1 MLYEGPLGRPSRK
14 AVSETPTLWSPL
26 PWDTEF
32 FGFQVGRVREPH
44 LTESEMA
51 VIDDESRRAGLRLLY
66 FLSPGDDDAS
76 VEVAGRWGFRMVD
89 VRVTLEW
96 AVTALPPA
104 PESRVAIRGHREAD
118 LVTLRAVARNSFT
131 DSRYYHDPG
140 FSREQCDALYEEWIT
155 RDCGGRAE
163 KVFVAETPLG
173 VAGFLTCHHP
183 AGAGAGRIGL
193 VGVAQTARGG
203 GVGRTLIRAAQAW
216 FESAGANR
224 VLVTTQGRNTGAQ
237 RAYQRA
243 GFVTA
248 STEIWFH
255 KWFD

>member
-1 MLYEGPLGRPSRK
+1 
-14 AVSETPTLWSPL
+14 
-26 PWDTEF
+26 
-32 FGFQVGRVREPH
+32 
-44 LTESEMA
+44 MA
-51 VIDDESRRAGLRLLY
+51 AIDDECRRAGTKLLY
-66 FLSPGDDDAS
+66 YLAPSGDDVG
-76 VEVAGRWGFRMVD
+76 VETAERSGFRMVD

-96 AVTALPPA
+96 AVTALPPS
-104 PESRVAIRGHREAD
+104 PESRVAIRGHRETD
-118 LVTLRAVARNSFT
+118 LVSLRAVARNSFT

-155 RDCGGRAE
+155 RDCAGRAE
-163 KVFVAETPLG
+163 KVFVAETSEG

-183 AGAGAGRIGL
+183 AGSDVGRIGL
-193 VGVAQTARGG
+193 VGVAERVRGA
-203 GVGRTLIRAAQAW
+203 GVGRALIHAAQAW
-216 FESAGANR
+216 LEDEGARR
-224 VLVTTQGRNTGAQ
+224 VLVTTQARNIGAQ